1 MGAADGKRGGQL
13 PRDPV
18 SRLSRL
24 QHGSTPECGGAARRA
39 QVGDGAAAAT
49 ARGGTGAGRCRDD
62 AGEDGH
68 VVSMHAVLSS
78 CREN

>member
-24 QHGSTPECGGAARRA
+24 RSTARRPN
-39 QVGDGAAAAT
+39 AAAQLVERKSVMAQLRQRLAEAQAQGAVET
-49 ARGGTGAGRCRDD
+49 TRARTGTW
-62 AGEDGH
+62 
-68 VVSMHAVLSS
+68 
-78 CREN
+78 